1 MTTAAQTV
9 TLRGVAPGDEEFI
22 FRVYAST
29 REEELAPVAWTEE
42 QKEAFLRQQCRA
54 QTLYW
59 SQQYAETDRRIIE
72 VDGIPAGRFYVLRG
86 PEEIQLVD
94 IALLPEYRR
103 GGIGTRLIEDLLA
116 EAERRGV
123 PVTAHVEIFNPAR
136 KLYSRLGFAAVEER
150 GMYLLLKWTG
160 KKRLS

>member
-9 TLRGVAPGDEEFI
+9 TLRGVAPGDEEFL

-29 REEELAPVAWTEE
+29 REGELAVVGWPEA
-42 QKEAFLRQQCRA
+42 QKQAFLRQQFGA
-54 QTLYW
+54 QTACW
-59 SQQYAETDRRIIE
+59 SEHYAATDRRIIE
-72 VDGIPAGRFYVLRG
+72 VDGVPAGRFYVLRR

-103 GGIGTRLIEDLLA
+103 GGIGTRLLEDLLA
-116 EAERRGV
+116 EAEGKGL

-136 KLYSRLGFAAVEER
+136 NLYGRLGFTAVEER
-150 GMYLLLKWTG
+150 GMYLFIKWTPKG
-160 KKRLS
+160 RVS